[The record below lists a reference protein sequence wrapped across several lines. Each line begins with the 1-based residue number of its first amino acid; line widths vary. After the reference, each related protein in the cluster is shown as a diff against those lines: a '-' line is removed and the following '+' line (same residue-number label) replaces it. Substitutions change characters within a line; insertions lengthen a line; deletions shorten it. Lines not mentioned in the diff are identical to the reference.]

1 VDFGDG
7 TTSKDINP
15 IKTYVNGTYKVVLE
29 IRNSA
34 GASDTYEDTIVIG
47 IIAPPDVVAPVITLI
62 GNPDKCCCRGIY

>member
-1 VDFGDG
+1 MWNITCGLWG

-34 GASDTYEDTIVIG
+34 GASDTYE
-47 IIAPPDVVAPVITLI
+47 
-62 GNPDKCCCRGIY
+62 R

>member
-29 IRNSA
+29 IRILQ
-34 GASDTYEDTIVIG
+34 ELQILMRI
-47 IIAPPDVVAPVITLI
+47 
-62 GNPDKCCCRGIY
+62 R